1 MMKRILASRFLASR
15 IVATATPECAALGFR
30 LVESHSHA
38 MRLGGITL
46 ASVSLLV
53 LSLIWVRHALHADP
67 AVQLV
72 KPASKTQRR
81 HNARSR
87 ASRTN

>member
-1 MMKRILASRFLASR
+1 MMKRILASRFLACK

-46 ASVSLLV
+46 ASVSLLA
-53 LSLIWVRHALHADP
+53 LSLIWVRHALHADAAIQP
-67 AVQLV
+67 IR
-72 KPASKTQRR
+72 PASKTQRR
-81 HNARSR
+81 NHARSR